1 MSDIN
6 RQKIMIY
13 YGGFRDILGG
23 VNSHISNLEK
33 EYKNQGYQVET
44 ISLDRL
50 PILLRYIPHL
60 VERISNVFYF
70 PLGFVYKGLVA
81 KFFYKTFFKNNS
93 DINIFEDIYLA
104 WNSSTPSV
112 CILHA
117 AWSDNLQAFKVSKEQ
132 MERLKNKE
140 INLINA
146 IEHPVVTVS
155 FEYKNYLEKEHFG
168 SKLKK
173 DLGVV
178 LLGIDNKLFNINHRS
193 EISNSK
199 SIITTSH
206 LEARKNIFF
215 LLKLFKK
222 IYEADDSYSLSIIG
236 DGPERKAVE
245 DYIKQNKLPVTL
257 HGRVNHDDVVKILHE
272 HELFIHTSV
281 KESFSYALLEAK
293 LAGLITVAYSGL
305 QVPSEFIDIK
315 QKNFELNN
323 WLDSI
328 LNKEQNY
335 PMFDVN
341 KYTVKIMADKTLEN
355 IK

>member
-1 MSDIN
+1 MSDN
-6 RQKIMIY
+6 KRQKIIIY

-33 EYKNQGYQVET
+33 EYKNQGHTVDT
-44 ISLDRL
+44 LSLDRL
-50 PILLRYIPHL
+50 PVILRYVPHL
-60 VERISNVFYF
+60 IERVLNFFYF
-70 PLGFVYKGLVA
+70 PLGFVYKGLIT
-81 KFFYKTFFKNNS
+81 KFFYKTLFKNDS
-93 DINIFEDIYLA
+93 DINIFEDIYLS
-104 WNSSTPSV
+104 WNSPTPSI

-117 AWSDNLQAFKVSKEQ
+117 TWSDNLQAFEVSNKQ

-140 INLINA
+140 IKIINA
-146 IEHPVVTVS
+146 INHPVATVS
-155 FEYKNYLEKEHFG
+155 HEYKDYLEKGHFG

-173 DLGVV
+173 DINVIS
-178 LLGIDNKLFNINHRS
+178 LGIDHKLFNKNRS
-193 EISNSK
+193 PKKSELK

-222 IYEADDSYSLSIIG
+222 IYEADNSYVLSIVG
-236 DGPERKAVE
+236 DGPEKKEVE
-245 DYIKQNKLPVTL
+245 NYIEQNNLPVTL
-257 HGRVNHDDVVKILHE
+257 HGRMNHLDVVRMLHQ

-293 LAGLITVAYSGL
+293 LAGLITVAHSGL

-315 QKNFELNN
+315 QDNFDVNN

-335 PMFDVN
+335 PMFDIN
-341 KYTVKIMADKTLEN
+341 KYTMKLMADKTLSSAR
-355 IK
+355 